1 MGYKGIILAGGSG
14 SRLYPITKA
23 VSKQLIA
30 IYDKPMVYYPLTTL
44 MLAGIEEI
52 LIIST
57 PQDLPLY
64 RRLLGDGSQWGISLA
79 YAAQPRPEGLA
90 HAFIIGRDFLDGG
103 SACLILGDNIF
114 YGHGLVESLKKAD
127 AGRQG
132 ATIFGYWVKDPQRY
146 GVIEFDKS
154 GGVLSIEEKPQKPK
168 SNYAAVGL
176 YFYDSDVAEIAAS
189 IKPSARGEL
198 EITEVNNVYLRK
210 KQLRAELFGRGIAWL
225 DTGTAD
231 SMLQAAT
238 FVQTLQQ
245 RQGLMI
251 ACPEEIA
258 FHLGLIDAAQVA
270 KLAEPLA
277 KNWYGQ
283 YLMKLVDENT

>member
-14 SRLYPITKA
+14 TRLYPITKTI
-23 VSKQLIA
+23 SKQLIPV
-30 IYDKPMVYYPLTTL
+30 YDKPMVYYPLTTL
-44 MLAGIEEI
+44 MLAGIREV

-57 PQDLPLY
+57 PADLPGY
-64 RRLLGDGSQWGISLA
+64 RQLLGDGSQWGISLD
-79 YAAQPRPEGLA
+79 YAEQPRPEGLA
-90 HAFIIGRDFLDGG
+90 QAFIIGKDFLAGQA
-103 SACLILGDNIF
+103 ACLILGDNIF
-114 YGHGLVESLKKAD
+114 YGHGLVESLKAAAD
-127 AGRQG
+127 NQKG
-132 ATIFGYWVKDPQRY
+132 ATIFGYWVKDPKRY
-146 GVIEFDKS
+146 GVIEFDKTGS
-154 GGVLSIEEKPQKPK
+154 VLSIEEKPPRPK

-176 YFYDSDVAEIAAS
+176 YFYDSQVTEIAAS

-198 EITEVNNVYLRK
+198 EITEVNNVYLRNG
-210 KQLRAELFGRGIAWL
+210 QLRAELLGRGIAWL
-225 DTGTAD
+225 DTGTPE

-238 FVQTLQQ
+238 FVQTVQQ

-258 FHLGLIDAAQVA
+258 FHLGLIDAEQVR

-283 YLMKLVDENT
+283 YLIKLLDENE